1 MKYQIFITTCTK
13 SQVNG
18 LNRILIGLH
27 EASTDYL
34 GEGVYASQASSFM
47 YPKTPFQEAV
57 KHYGINAFVKT
68 VLLES
73 EDYNYLY
80 NIYRYI
86 LNEDMIKQSHVYN
99 WQEASFQPDIYQFDQ
114 KGNFIKKWN
123 TEIIDFY
130 GLPYNR
136 YLQAVECGGYLLN
149 SYWSFSP
156 NLFNMG
162 KPMQIVFKYNLD
174 GKLTNEYY
182 SIEDCAKKLHL
193 DMEFVRNA
201 IKNQVL
207 IDNKFYLSNK
217 LYELFNAK
225 PRRQYAKVFVY
236 VYKKGR
242 FIDKVKGKELMRLIK
257 EHSWKKIAKAFD
269 ENHGYYEDY
278 QMTLQPRVLINLY
291 SLDSS
296 YIETFYDE
304 YSFIEKYNVTKKEM
318 NQIQHGNKYFR
329 DYIVKYNSCK

>member
-99 WQEASFQPDIYQFDQ
+99 WQEASFQPDVYQFDQ

-123 TEIIDFY
+123 TEILRF
-130 GLPYNR
+130 LN
-136 YLQAVECGGYLLN
+136 LLN
-149 SYWSFSP
+149 F
-156 NLFNMG
+156 
-162 KPMQIVFKYNLD
+162 
-174 GKLTNEYY
+174 
-182 SIEDCAKKLHL
+182 
-193 DMEFVRNA
+193 
-201 IKNQVL
+201 
-207 IDNKFYLSNK
+207 
-217 LYELFNAK
+217 
-225 PRRQYAKVFVY
+225 
-236 VYKKGR
+236 
-242 FIDKVKGKELMRLIK
+242 
-257 EHSWKKIAKAFD
+257 
-269 ENHGYYEDY
+269 
-278 QMTLQPRVLINLY
+278 TL
-291 SLDSS
+291 
-296 YIETFYDE
+296 
-304 YSFIEKYNVTKKEM
+304 
-318 NQIQHGNKYFR
+318 
-329 DYIVKYNSCK
+329 